1 MEKEIF
7 QRIEKMNE
15 TDSDTKLDEKK
26 GKISIQTNLTKRV
39 ATSAI
44 FIAVGVVLAFFN
56 PFAFVEILGGPKIF
70 PMAHFINGMTGV
82 LIGLSFACITSLGI
96 AIFRYPLGIGS
107 IHAFHGGVSG
117 AFIVGITAYILR
129 KKKPQYVEYAAL
141 TDPIGT
147 VFIAATIA
155 NFISPVNLFY
165 WWGLFAASSIPG
177 CILGFLMLK
186 ILKHQGISWKDF
198 FQK

>member
-1 MEKEIF
+1 
-7 QRIEKMNE
+7 MNE
-15 TDSDTKLDEKK
+15 ENSKNKEETYEKK
-26 GKISIQTNLTKRV
+26 LMIQSNLTKRV

-44 FIAVGVVLAFFN
+44 FIAVGIVLAMFN

-70 PMAHFINGMTGV
+70 PMAHFINGITGV
-82 LIGLSFACITSLGI
+82 LIGTSFACVTSLGI

-107 IHAFHGGVSG
+107 IHAFHGGISG
-117 AFIVGITAYILR
+117 AFVVGLTAYILR
-129 KKKPQYVEYAAL
+129 KKKPDYVEYAAL

-155 NFISPVNLFY
+155 NLISPVHLFY

-177 CILGFLMLK
+177 CILGFLVLK
-186 ILKHQGISWKDF
+186 ILKRQGISYEDF
-198 FQK
+198 F

>member
-1 MEKEIF
+1 
-7 QRIEKMNE
+7 MNE
-15 TDSDTKLDEKK
+15 INSDIKHGEKK
-26 GKISIQTNLTKRV
+26 GQSSIQMNLTKRV
-39 ATSAI
+39 AACAI
-44 FIAVGVVLAFFN
+44 FIAIGVVLAFFN

-82 LIGLSFACITSLGI
+82 LIGISFACTTSLGI

-107 IHAFHGGVSG
+107 IHAFHGGISG
-117 AFIVGITAYILR
+117 ALIVGITAYILR
-129 KKKPQYVEYAAL
+129 KKKSKYVEYAAL

-155 NFISPVNLFY
+155 NFISPVTLFY
-165 WWGLFAASSIPG
+165 WWGLFAAASIPG

-186 ILKHQGISWKDF
+186 LLKHQGISWKDF

>member
-1 MEKEIF
+1 
-7 QRIEKMNE
+7 MNE
-15 TDSDTKLDEKK
+15 TNSNTKLDEKK
-26 GKISIQTNLTKRV
+26 GKSLIQTNLTKRV
-39 ATSAI
+39 ATAAI
-44 FIAVGVVLAFFN
+44 FIAVGIVLAFFN

-70 PMAHFINGMTGV
+70 PMAHFINAITGV
-82 LIGLSFACITSLGI
+82 LIGLTFACTTSLGI

-107 IHAFHGGVSG
+107 IHAFHGGISG
-117 AFIVGITAYILR
+117 ALIVGIMAYILR
-129 KKKPQYVEYAAL
+129 KKKPDYVEYAAL

-155 NFISPVNLFY
+155 NLISPVNLFY

-186 ILKHQGISWKDF
+186 FLKRQGFSWTDF